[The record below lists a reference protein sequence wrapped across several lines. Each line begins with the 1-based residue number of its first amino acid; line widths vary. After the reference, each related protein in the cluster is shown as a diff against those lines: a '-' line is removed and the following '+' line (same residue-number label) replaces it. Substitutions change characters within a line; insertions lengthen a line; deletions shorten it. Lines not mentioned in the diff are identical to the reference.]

1 MRSLA
6 TSVEALLPPLLDAY
20 GPPGRERGVRA
31 VLRRVLRGSGS
42 MSEDASGN
50 LRLHRPGRG
59 PKLLLVA
66 PMDVPGLIVTRVE
79 PSGLGRVSLL
89 GGRSAA
95 EWIGAN
101 VRFEDG
107 TAGLVGYDLSKAGKD
122 SPTEPDPDQL
132 FLETGL
138 KPKEASRAIPV
149 GSVGAAED
157 RPARLGALWCA
168 ANLDN
173 RAGCAALAAAVKAV
187 RSARYD
193 LHVVFTA
200 QSELGARGAQTGTF
214 GVDPDW
220 AVVVEVSHVDGK
232 DSSGVTLGQG
242 PCLGLKEEGYVAHPE
257 VLARLRRAA
266 SAARI
271 TTQWIVR
278 DGGSSDARAVRAT
291 RIGVPTG
298 LVAIPARRSG
308 GVSSVAHEGDIA
320 RTAGLIARLLSMPDP
335 GSRGTPGKKKS
346 KGART

>member
-31 VLRRVLRGSGS
+31 VLRRALRGSGS
-42 MSEDASGN
+42 LSEDASGN
-50 LRLHRPGRG
+50 LHLHRPGRG

-66 PMDVPGLIVTRVE
+66 PMDVPGVIVTRVE
-79 PSGLGRVSLL
+79 SSGLGRVSLL
-89 GGRSAA
+89 GGRGAA
-95 EWIGAN
+95 EWIGATI
-101 VRFEDG
+101 RLEDG
-107 TAGLVGYDLSKAGKD
+107 TACLLGFDRAKTGKD
-122 SPTEPDPDQL
+122 SPGEPEAEQL

-138 KPKEASRAIPV
+138 PPKEAARKIPV
-149 GSVGAAED
+149 GSVGAVEE
-157 RPARLGALWCA
+157 RSIRLGALWSA

-187 RSARYD
+187 RSPRYD

-220 AVVVEVSHVDGK
+220 AVVVEVSHVDAK
-232 DSSGVTLGQG
+232 DSSGAELGKG
-242 PCLGLKEEGYVAHPE
+242 PCLGLKEEGFVAHPE

-271 TTQWIVR
+271 PTQWIIR
-278 DGGSSDARAVRAT
+278 DGGGSDARSVRAA

-298 LVAIPARRSG
+298 LIAIPARRSG
-308 GVSSVAHEGDIA
+308 GVSSLAHDTDIA
-320 RTAGLIARLLSMPDP
+320 RTAGLVAKLLSMPDP
-335 GSRGTPGKKKS
+335 GPKKS
-346 KGART
+346 KGARS